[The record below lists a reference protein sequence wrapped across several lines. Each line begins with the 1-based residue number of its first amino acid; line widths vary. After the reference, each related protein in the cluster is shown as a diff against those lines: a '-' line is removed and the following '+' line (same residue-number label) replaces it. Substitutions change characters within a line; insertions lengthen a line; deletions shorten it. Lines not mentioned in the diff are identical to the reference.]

1 MTSQEL
7 QAWVSAGASLI
18 PLVMT
23 IQQFVALARAHQGG
37 MTNDELNTILAG
49 IVADASAR
57 KALADADAEQA
68 RLDAEAS
75 DPTDVP

>member
-7 QAWVSAGASLI
+7 QAWISAGASLI

-49 IVADASAR
+49 IATDAAAR
-57 KALADADAEQA
+57 KALADADAAQA
-68 RLDAEAS
+68 VLDAEA
-75 DPTDVP
+75 DPDIVP